1 MAEGEEEKIV
11 AGAGG
16 ADEKKAIVLAGA
28 GDEEEKAVVLVGA
41 GDEED
46 KQEGAAGGGGNGAWF
61 TPPPGFR
68 FTPGEDELVIYY
80 LLPKLQGREH
90 VPNHSIIEADVY
102 ASHPD
107 VLTGT
112 PPAPSIS
119 LVQRGSVSW
128 QNLGWTSM
136 CFVDQ
141 S

>member
-102 ASHPD
+102 ESHPD

-112 PPAPSIS
+112 PSIS
-119 LVQRGSVSW
+119 LVQRGSILARILAEHRCVLSVVI
-128 QNLGWTSM
+128 G
-136 CFVDQ
+136 F
-141 S
+141 